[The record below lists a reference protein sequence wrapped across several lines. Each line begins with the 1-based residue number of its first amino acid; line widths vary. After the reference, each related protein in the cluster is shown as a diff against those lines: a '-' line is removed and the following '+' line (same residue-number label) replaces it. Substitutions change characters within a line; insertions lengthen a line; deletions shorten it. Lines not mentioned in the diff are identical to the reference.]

1 MEMRLTGTGF
11 WFVGAK
17 LPLYAFKKL
26 NNIESEKDLLGIE
39 NKEPPV
45 AFLDSLVLGEV
56 NFAIK
61 LVVNNIKMIVMVN
74 TYCVYKL

>member
-1 MEMRLTGTGF
+1 M
-11 WFVGAK
+11 
-17 LPLYAFKKL
+17 
-26 NNIESEKDLLGIE
+26 LGIE

-61 LVVNNIKMIVMVN
+61 LVVNKVKIIVMVN
-74 TYCVYKL
+74 NCCVLKLLS